1 MPRLSQK
8 AINYTVWVTLKHYLI
23 PLSIKGNLTG
33 QNTMK
38 TKACYTKKERP
49 EFVIVSQR
57 ASCLHGSLAILRP
70 PKLQTHSL
78 FRSDSPS
85 LSTNSSFLSVFLKSK
100 NPSHWVL
107 FLSAEPPPIYCREKP
122 HLKHQA
128 VGSEASIP
136 INPIKRKKKSKT
148 SIAHVSIVCN
158 QRTSF
163 NFSTG

>member
-1 MPRLSQK
+1 MSRLSQK

-49 EFVIVSQR
+49 EFVSVSQR
-57 ASCLHGSLAILRP
+57 ASCLHGSLAILQP

-85 LSTNSSFLSVFLKSK
+85 LSTNSSVLSVFLKSK

-136 INPIKRKKKSKT
+136 INPIKRKK
-148 SIAHVSIVCN
+148 N
-158 QRTSF
+158 QKLPLPMHP
-163 NFSTG
+163 